1 MSHTPSTLEHTPSR
15 APAGPPSN
23 HRKYH
28 RMKQEMLINVAQSEE
43 CRIAIVEDGAL
54 EELYIER
61 TSQDNYVGNIYK
73 GKVVNLEP
81 SIQAA
86 FVDFGVGRNG
96 FLHISD
102 VEPQYYR
109 QGGYDPL
116 KPLEPGSRFA
126 RADIDVGDDDAESPG
141 EERDRRRHRAQRPG
155 ARPRIKPPIQDILR
169 RGDDVL
175 VQVIKE
181 GMGTKGPT
189 LSTYISIPGRYLVL
203 MPALGRVGVSRK
215 IEDDEVRRKLRDVML
230 ELNPPKG
237 LGFIV
242 RTAGIDR
249 TKREL
254 SRDLAYLL
262 RLWKVIVRRIKK
274 YPAPIDIYE
283 ESDMIIRT
291 IRDIFTGDVDSIFID
306 EPSAYNRAKEFLQIV
321 MPRYVSRLQLYEGKE
336 PLFHR
341 YHLDREI
348 SMIHQRK
355 VPLKQGGSI
364 VIDQTEALVAID
376 VNSGSFRADDSAEE
390 TAYQMNLLAAREIA
404 RQLRLRDLGG
414 VVVNDFI
421 DMRKEKHRRNVERAL
436 RDAVKRD
443 RARTKILRTS
453 PFGLIE
459 MTRQRIR
466 PSLKR
471 SVYKDCPGCTGSG
484 VVKTAESMAIEVV
497 RLLILATQHK
507 DVVKVSVTVADD
519 VATYLNNRK
528 RRELSRLEDE
538 NNISVQIF
546 GAEGVS
552 PEHLTLECHDSQG
565 RELKIPTT

>member
-1 MSHTPSTLEHTPSR
+1 M
-15 APAGPPSN
+15 
-23 HRKYH
+23 
-28 RMKQEMLINVAQSEE
+28 
-43 CRIAIVEDGAL
+43 
-54 EELYIER
+54 
-61 TSQDNYVGNIYK
+61 
-73 GKVVNLEP
+73 
-81 SIQAA
+81 
-86 FVDFGVGRNG
+86 
-96 FLHISD
+96 
-102 VEPQYYR
+102 
-109 QGGYDPL
+109 
-116 KPLEPGSRFA
+116 
-126 RADIDVGDDDAESPG
+126 
-141 EERDRRRHRAQRPG
+141 
-155 ARPRIKPPIQDILR
+155 R
-169 RGDDVL
+169 RGDEVL

-181 GMGTKGPT
+181 GIGTKGPT

-274 YPAPIDIYE
+274 YPAPIDIYQ

-291 IRDIFTGDVDSIFID
+291 IRDIFTADVDAIYID
-306 EPSAYNRAKEFLQIV
+306 EVSAYERAKEFLQIV
-321 MPRYVSRLQLYEGKE
+321 MPRYASRLQLYEGRE
-336 PLFHR
+336 PLFHK
-341 YHLDREI
+341 YNLDREI
-348 SMIHQRK
+348 SLIHQRK
-355 VPLKQGGSI
+355 VPLRQGGSI

-376 VNSGSFRADDSAEE
+376 VNSGNFRADDSAEE
-390 TAYQMNLLAAREIA
+390 TAYQMNLLAAKEIA

-471 SVYKDCPGCTGSG
+471 SVYKDCPGCNGTG

-497 RLLILATQHK
+497 RLLIMATQQSIAR
-507 DVVKVSVTVADD
+507 VTVTVADD

-538 NNISVQIF
+538 NKISVQIF
-546 GAEGVS
+546 AAEEVS
-552 PEHLTLECHDSQG
+552 PEYLLLECHDSQG
-565 RELKIPTT
+565 RELKIPLRLALDRWAGFVKLWGSLHVALRGPPALGAGRRIGVSLGPHRGCGGQRILAF